1 MTTTELKNE
10 NRTLR
15 NEKEKL
21 EAENRDLQEQL
32 NRMLTIFD
40 SLSEGVVAASI
51 KGEFLLANPTAQG
64 IVGMGPTDDPPDE
77 WSEHYGTFYPDKVT
91 PVPNEQLPLIRAMQG
106 EVTNNIELFI
116 RNEQRPEGVSISV
129 SGRPLHDASG
139 ELIGGVILLRNIT
152 ELKAIQDRFTETMSS
167 FQNQTQVLDAIFNS
181 ISDGLIVVN
190 EYGQYV
196 MFNARAEEMGA
207 AKLHRKHI
215 KDAPKLV
222 GLFRPDGESHYPV
235 NELPLTRALLGENA
249 DNVEMLLQNETLPH
263 AIHIS
268 TSGRPIL
275 SNEGHVT
282 GAVAVLRDITRL
294 KRTESRLKE
303 SVDQLEH
310 QSQLLETVFN
320 SIGDSVVVVDEDS
333 NYVMFNKRA
342 DEIGGLKLRKKKST
356 DSPWEIGLFLTDGKS
371 RFPEDRLPLILALQG
386 RNSDNVEM
394 VMRNEFLP
402 EDMHVSVTG
411 RPIMDNKGKI
421 TGGVAVVRDI
431 TRLKLTEERLR
442 KTITQLEH
450 QTQLFESVF
459 NNISDGIVVADE
471 LGKLTMF
478 NPTAEQIAGGPQLDV
493 SIPDWT
499 EKYGMYCMDKE
510 TEFPTDELPLV
521 RAIRGE
527 STDNVEMFVRNPS
540 IPEGAYI
547 SVSGRPLRDE
557 NGKHHGGVAV
567 FRDMT
572 ERVRAAE
579 RLNQAFAEGRLEVV
593 ETILHN
599 IGNAINSVAVG
610 VDTVY
615 KQLAEDVLSSRLNAL
630 ANALK
635 AHQEDLGDYVTNH
648 PQGQKVLPFILALAS
663 DLDEADRDLKQTI
676 ERVRE
681 KTSHIVDIVRTQ
693 KSHGSTTDL
702 RKDINL
708 AEALSSAVKVLHE
721 SIESRNIR
729 IDIHCDEMME
739 DIRIQESQFHQMIV
753 NMVKN
758 SIEAIDELERTG
770 EPTEAPFIE
779 IRSVIDED
787 SLYIDIMDNGI
798 GLGGDQSDAIF
809 SAGYTTKQTGTG
821 LGLHSS
827 ANFVIAAGGKISASS
842 DGYGKGTAI
851 HIVFPRSRIATD
863 LQVIEEVDGQS

>member
-15 NEKEKL
+15 NENEKL
-21 EAENRDLQEQL
+21 EASNRDLQEQL
-32 NRMLTIFD
+32 NRMQTIFD
-40 SLSEGVVAASI
+40 SLSEGVVATSI

-64 IVGMGPTDDPPDE
+64 IVGMGPTDNPPDE
-77 WSEHYGTFYPDKVT
+77 WSEHYGTFYPDKAT

-106 EVTNNIELFI
+106 EITNNIELFI
-116 RNEQRPEGVSISV
+116 RNEQRPEGVFISV

-152 ELKAIQDRFTETMSS
+152 ELKAIQDRFDETMSS

-249 DNVEMLLQNETLPH
+249 DNVEMLLRNETLPH

-275 SNEGHVT
+275 SQEGHVT

-294 KRTESRLKE
+294 KRTE
-303 SVDQLEH
+303 
-310 QSQLLETVFN
+310 
-320 SIGDSVVVVDEDS
+320 
-333 NYVMFNKRA
+333 
-342 DEIGGLKLRKKKST
+342 
-356 DSPWEIGLFLTDGKS
+356 
-371 RFPEDRLPLILALQG
+371 
-386 RNSDNVEM
+386 
-394 VMRNEFLP
+394 
-402 EDMHVSVTG
+402 
-411 RPIMDNKGKI
+411 
-421 TGGVAVVRDI
+421 
-431 TRLKLTEERLR
+431 ERLR
-442 KTITQLEH
+442 ETIAQLEH
-450 QTQLFESVF
+450 QTQLLESVF
-459 NNISDGIVVADE
+459 NSMSDGVVVSDE
-471 LGKLTMF
+471 SGKLTLS
-478 NPTAEQIAGGPQLDV
+478 NPSAGRFIAG
-493 SIPDWT
+493 IPGDIPANEWSA
-499 EKYGMYCMDKE
+499 EYGMYYMDRE
-510 TEFPTDELPLV
+510 TKFPTNELPLV

-527 STDNVEMFVRNPS
+527 PTDNVEMFVRNPS
-540 IPEGAYI
+540 IPEGAYL

-557 NGKHHGGVAV
+557 NGKQQGGVVV
-567 FRDMT
+567 FHDMT
-572 ERVRAAE
+572 DRVRAAE
-579 RLNQAFAEGRLEVV
+579 RLNQAFAQGRLEVV

-663 DLDEADRDLKQTI
+663 DLDEADSDLKQTI

-721 SIESRNIR
+721 SLESRNIR
-729 IDIHCDEMME
+729 IEIDCDETME
-739 DIRIQESQFHQMIV
+739 DIRIQESQFHQMVV

-758 SIEAIDELERTG
+758 SIEAIDELEQTG

-779 IRSVIDED
+779 IRSVIDEE
-787 SLYIDIMDNGI
+787 SLYIDITDNGI
-798 GLGGDQSDAIF
+798 GLDGDQSDAIF

-851 HIVFPRSRIATD
+851 HVVFPRSRIATD
-863 LQVIEEVDGQS
+863 LQVIEEADGQS